1 MKRFGKWW
9 FLLAGL
15 ALGTGVSAFLLWN
28 PVGLAW
34 LPEATQESHAEAVP
48 APEAV
53 YTCGMHPD
61 VIRHGPGN
69 CPICGM
75 KLVRK
80 ETEPRADSRKVL
92 YWRAPMDPN
101 YRSDRPGKS
110 PMGMDL
116 VPVYED
122 EAGAEGGVRVSPS
135 FLQNFAVRTTVVT
148 RGTLPVSIRTVGVL
162 AHNEEKVVSVNTKF
176 DGWIEKARVNNVGE
190 TVEKGDP
197 LFDIYSPQLV
207 TTQREYLAAMDYLAR
222 LEQSGAYPEAVDR
235 ARSLLDAARERLR
248 HWDITE
254 AQIDALEASGTAT
267 RTVSFFSPASGFV
280 VDKMGDSLEGM
291 KLSPGM
297 TVLKIADHS
306 TLWAQAEF
314 YEEDLR
320 HVREGS
326 RATIEVDAFPGRRW
340 EGRILFFRS
349 AVNEATRSL
358 TAFVEVAN
366 PDLSLRPKMY
376 VDVSVWAEGATDA
389 VIVPAEAVLHSGE
402 RSVVIVASGDGVFQ
416 PREVKLGLAAQGM
429 QEVTDGLAPGEAV
442 VVSSQFLIDSES
454 NLKAAISQ
462 LLRGGEHEKSEPD
475 EPMQQ
480 HHHNH

>member
-1 MKRFGKWW
+1 MRTLGRWW
-9 FLLAGL
+9 FLLTGL
-15 ALGTGVSAFLLWN
+15 ALGVGMSALLLWN
-28 PVGLAW
+28 PLGWAP
-34 LPEATQESHAEAVP
+34 LPEAVHEGHEEIAH
-48 APEAV
+48 APETL
-53 YTCGMHPD
+53 YTCGMHPE
-61 VIRHGPGN
+61 VIRREPGN

-75 KLVRK
+75 KLVNKAPER
-80 ETEPRADSRKVL
+80 RADSRKIL

-101 YRSDRPGKS
+101 YRSDKPGKS

-116 VPVYED
+116 VPVYD
-122 EAGAEGGVRVSPS
+122 DGAGVDGGVRVSRS
-135 FLQNFAVRTTVVT
+135 FLQNFAVRTAVAT
-148 RGTLPVSIRTVGVL
+148 RGALPISIRTVGVL

-176 DGWIEKARVNNVGE
+176 DGWIEKAEVNNVGE
-190 TVEKGDP
+190 TVEQGDP

-222 LEQSGAYPEAVDR
+222 LERSGAYADAIDR

-248 HWDITE
+248 YWDITE

-267 RTVSFFSPASGFV
+267 RTVTFFSPASGFV

-297 TVLKIADHS
+297 TVIKIADHS

-326 RATIEVDAFPGRRW
+326 RTTIEVDAFPGRRW
-340 EGRILFFRS
+340 AGRILFFRS

-376 VDVSVWAEGATDA
+376 VDVSVRAEGASDA

-402 RSVVIVASGDGVFQ
+402 RSVVIVAPGDGVFE
-416 PREVKLGLAAQGM
+416 PREVELGLTAQGM
-429 QEVTDGLAPGEAV
+429 QEVTDGLSAGEEI

-462 LLRGGEHEKSEPD
+462 LLRGDAEQEPVPD
-475 EPMQQ
+475 GPMQ
-480 HHHNH
+480 HHHHH